1 MDGYLV
7 GNFMAD
13 RDFYKTLGVSRTA
26 SQDEIKKAYRKLA
39 RELHPDRNPG
49 NKAAEER
56 FKEVSYANDVL
67 SEPDKRKLYDE
78 FGEQALKEGFNAD
91 AARQYKAWQS
101 SGGGGGRGARNFE
114 DIFGGAPQAP
124 QGGGF
129 SFNFEDLLGGRSVDD
144 LLGRNRRA
152 GGRRRAQKGADQES
166 EIAIGFV
173 DALRGCERELTFR
186 RPGTADSE
194 KTVRV
199 RIPAGVR
206 DGGKVRLREQGLPG
220 VDGGAAGDLVLTV
233 RVGSHPF
240 FRRDDDDLRVT
251 LPVTIV
257 EAWRGAK
264 VKVPTLDGE
273 VALTIPARSQSGSTL
288 RLKGKGVKKRD
299 GSSGDLYVQLD
310 VRMPTNGN
318 ADLDEAIDAIGG
330 AYEGDVRSN
339 VAL

>member
-1 MDGYLV
+1 
-7 GNFMAD
+7 MAD
-13 RDFYKTLGVSRTA
+13 RDFYKTLGVLRTA

-56 FKEVSYANDVL
+56 FKDVSYANDIL

-78 FGEQALKEGFNAD
+78 FGEQGLKDGFNAD
-91 AARQYKAWQS
+91 AARQYKAWQ
-101 SGGGGGRGARNFE
+101 GDGRGARGSRNFE
-114 DIFGGAPQAP
+114 DIFGGSPQP
-124 QGGGF
+124 PSGGGF
-129 SFNFEDLLGGRSVDD
+129 SFNFEDLLGGRNVDD
-144 LLGRNRRA
+144 LLGRNRRG

-166 EIAIGFV
+166 EIAIAFV

-186 RPGTADSE
+186 RPGAAESE

-199 RIPAGVR
+199 RIPPGVR

-220 VDGGAAGDLVLTV
+220 VDGGVAGDLVLVV
-233 RVGSHPF
+233 RVGSHNF
-240 FRRDDDDLRVT
+240 LKREDDDLRMT

-264 VKVPTLDGE
+264 IKVPTLDGE

-299 GSSGDLYVQLD
+299 GSSGDLYVELD
-310 VRMPTNGN
+310 VRMPSNGE
-318 ADLDEAIDAIGG
+318 APLDEAMDAIAT
-330 AYEGDVRSN
+330 AYDADVRAD
-339 VAL
+339 VTL